1 MRFLHDTS
9 SLPGFVNTPALGILP
24 EMQPEQGQ
32 CWLQTSSAR
41 LGVSPLAA
49 ATHIKY

>member
-1 MRFLHDTS
+1 MRFLHDTG
-9 SLPGFVNTPALGILP
+9 SLPGFVNTPAPGILP
-24 EMQPEQGQ
+24 EMYPEQGQ
-32 CWLQTSSAR
+32 CWQ